1 MEKIGIRI
9 LLLAVVVLF
18 SACAHSPEKTST
30 VGTPTDLQK
39 ILQKGELIVGMTG
52 KQPPL
57 NMKDQ
62 EGRVIGLEPELARM
76 MAGAMGIP
84 LKIKL
89 MDFFELF
96 PAMESGRIDMIISGM
111 TITPERNLK
120 MAFVGPYFVTGK
132 SFLTKADHIVQCQDL
147 CDIDSPQT
155 TLVALKGSTNQQF
168 AEKMI
173 PKAKLILARDYD
185 EAIRLVIEEKA
196 DALIADQLT
205 CLLAVIRHPRQGLQT
220 SLKSFSH
227 EPLGIALPGHDPLL
241 INWVDNFLKALQGSG
256 DLKKMA
262 EYWIKN
268 EVWGKIPSGE
278 VYKF

>member
-1 MEKIGIRI
+1 MKKIGIPI
-9 LLLAVVVLF
+9 LLLAALVFF
-18 SACAHSPEKTST
+18 SACAHSPEKTSLA
-30 VGTPTDLQK
+30 GTPTDLQK

-57 NMKDQ
+57 NMKDK

-76 MAGAMGIP
+76 MAKAMGVP
-84 LKIKL
+84 LNIKL

-96 PAMESGRIDMIISGM
+96 PAMESGRIDMILSGM

-132 SFLTKADHIVQCQDL
+132 SFLTKADHIFKCQEL

-155 TLVALKGSTNQQF
+155 TLVALRGSTNQQF

-205 CLLAVIRHPRQGLQT
+205 CILAVIRHPREGLHT

-227 EPLGIALPGHDPLL
+227 EPLGIALPGTDPLL
-241 INWVDNFLKALQGSG
+241 INWVDNFLKTLQGSG
-256 DLKKMA
+256 DLKKMT

-268 EVWGKIPSGE
+268 EIWGKVPSGE
-278 VYKF
+278 AYKF

>member
-1 MEKIGIRI
+1 MRKIEIPI
-9 LLLAVVVLF
+9 LLLAAMVLF
-18 SACAHSPEKTST
+18 SACAHSPEKTSAA
-30 VGTPTDLQK
+30 GTPTDLQK

-57 NMKDQ
+57 NMKDKD
-62 EGRVIGLEPELARM
+62 GRVIGLEPELARM
-76 MAGAMGIP
+76 MAGAMGVH
-84 LKIKL
+84 LKIEL

-132 SFLTKADHIVQCQDL
+132 SFLTKADHIVKCQEL

-173 PKAKLILARDYD
+173 PKAKLILTRDYD
-185 EAIRLVIEEKA
+185 EAIRLIIEEKA

-205 CLLAVIRHPRQGLQT
+205 CLLAVIRHPRQGLRT

-227 EPLGIALPGHDPLL
+227 EPLGIALPGTDPLL

-256 DLKKMA
+256 DLKKMT

-268 EVWGKIPSGE
+268 EIWGKIPSGE

>member
-1 MEKIGIRI
+1 MKKIGISI
-9 LLLAVVVLF
+9 LLLAALVLL
-18 SACAHSPEKTST
+18 SACAHSPEKTT
-30 VGTPTDLQK
+30 VAGTPTDLQK

-57 NMKDQ
+57 NMKDK

-76 MAGAMGIP
+76 MAKAMGVP
-84 LKIKL
+84 LKIEQ
-89 MDFFELF
+89 MDFFELS

-132 SFLTKADHIVQCQDL
+132 SFLTKADHIFKCQEL

-185 EAIRLVIEEKA
+185 EAISLVIEEKA

-205 CLLAVIRHPRQGLQT
+205 CILAVIRHPREGLHT

-227 EPLGIALPGHDPLL
+227 EPLGIALPGTDPLL
-241 INWVDNFLKALQGSG
+241 INWVDNFLKTLQGSG

-268 EVWGKIPSGE
+268 EIWGKVPSE
-278 VYKF
+278 EAYKF

>member
-1 MEKIGIRI
+1 MKKIGIP
-9 LLLAVVVLF
+9 LLVLVAVVLF
-18 SACAHSPEKTST
+18 SACAHSPDKTT
-30 VGTPTDLQK
+30 VAGTPTGLQK

-57 NMKDQ
+57 NMKDK

-76 MAGAMGIP
+76 MAKAMGVP
-84 LKIKL
+84 LKIEL

-96 PAMESGRIDMIISGM
+96 PAMESGRIDMILSGM

-132 SFLTKADHIVQCQDL
+132 SFLTKADHIFKCQEL

-205 CLLAVIRHPRQGLQT
+205 CILAVIRHPREGLHT

-227 EPLGIALPGHDPLL
+227 EPLGIALSGTDPLL
-241 INWVDNFLKALQGSG
+241 INWVDNFLKTLQGSG

-268 EVWGKIPSGE
+268 EIWEKVPSGE

>member
-1 MEKIGIRI
+1 MKKIGISI
-9 LLLAVVVLF
+9 LLLAAVILF
-18 SACAHSPEKTST
+18 SACAHSPEKTSV

-132 SFLTKADHIVQCQDL
+132 SFLTKVDHIVQCQEL

-185 EAIRLVIEEKA
+185 EAIRLVIDEKA